1 MMKRI
6 VSMLLLTGTLLIG
19 NTVFAFYADESSAV
33 NLGMVQS
40 YSRSAINVIDDDGT
54 AYTFVYDNRPHSDL
68 GFWKLESED
77 QWHQW
82 EFGLQRVCQEFCVN
96 RFNKQHRIAA

>member
-19 NTVFAFYADESSAV
+19 NTVFSFYADESSAV

-40 YSRSAINVIDDDGT
+40 YQ
-54 AYTFVYDNRPHSDL
+54 P
-68 GFWKLESED
+68 
-77 QWHQW
+77 
-82 EFGLQRVCQEFCVN
+82 FGNQRY
-96 RFNKQHRIAA
+96 

>member
-6 VSMLLLTGTLLIG
+6 VSMLLFTGTLLIG
-19 NTVFAFYADESSAV
+19 NTVFSFYADESSAV

-68 GFWKLESED
+68 GFGNLKAKTSGINGNSACNNNLTWNNWLAVVSM
-77 QWHQW
+77 
-82 EFGLQRVCQEFCVN
+82 R
-96 RFNKQHRIAA
+96 

>member
-40 YSRSAINVIDDDGT
+40 TLLMMTVRRILLFMTI
-54 AYTFVYDNRPHSDL
+54 
-68 GFWKLESED
+68 
-77 QWHQW
+77 
-82 EFGLQRVCQEFCVN
+82 GLIRT
-96 RFNKQHRIAA
+96 

>member
-1 MMKRI
+1 
-6 VSMLLLTGTLLIG
+6 LIG

-54 AYTFVYDNRPHSDL
+54 AYTFRWAARGNIRLHPVRAGPYGSQRLSGL
-68 GFWKLESED
+68 R
-77 QWHQW
+77 
-82 EFGLQRVCQEFCVN
+82 FGCSNIRQSSMRQ
-96 RFNKQHRIAA
+96 K

>member
-68 GFWKLESED
+68 GFWKLERRPVASMGIRLATTIS
-77 QWHQW
+77 H
-82 EFGLQRVCQEFCVN
+82 GT
-96 RFNKQHRIAA
+96 IG

>member
-40 YSRSAINVIDDDGT
+40 YSRSAINVIDDSGAGLT
-54 AYTFVYDNRPHSDL
+54 VTVGYDVT
-68 GFWKLESED
+68 GGMTY
-77 QWHQW
+77 
-82 EFGLQRVCQEFCVN
+82 GLSQ
-96 RFNKQHRIAA
+96 IW

>member
-33 NLGMVQS
+33 NLGMV
-40 YSRSAINVIDDDGT
+40 
-54 AYTFVYDNRPHSDL
+54 
-68 GFWKLESED
+68 
-77 QWHQW
+77 
-82 EFGLQRVCQEFCVN
+82 
-96 RFNKQHRIAA
+96 